1 MYSFHRSSLIPGIVI
16 FLQKLLRGALARKLY
31 KRMVAA
37 RYCSVEGL
45 WYTYL

>member
-1 MYSFHRSSLIPGIVI
+1 MYSLHRSSLIPGIVI

-37 RYCSVEGL
+37 RYCSIEGL
-45 WYTYL
+45 QYS